1 MNNRQRNRRVS
12 RLRQSP
18 DWPPSRRRRRADDRT
33 EGTTPATP
41 HSEEPDASPSETA

>member
-1 MNNRQRNRRVS
+1 MNNRQRNRRMS

-18 DWPPSRRRRRADDRT
+18 GFPPRRRRRTADPA

-41 HSEEPDASPSETA
+41 RTEAPDASSSDTA

>member
-1 MNNRQRNRRVS
+1 MNNRQRNRRAS

-18 DWPPSRRRRRADDRT
+18 DWPPSRRRRADSRT

-41 HSEEPDASPSETA
+41 HTEAPDASPSETA

>member
-1 MNNRQRNRRVS
+1 MNNRQRNRRAS

-18 DWPPSRRRRRADDRT
+18 DWPPSHRRRAADRT

-41 HSEEPDASPSETA
+41 RTEVPDNSPSETA

>member
-18 DWPPSRRRRRADDRT
+18 DWPPSHRRRADSRT
-33 EGTTPATP
+33 EGVTSATP
-41 HSEEPDASPSETA
+41 RTEVPEASPTESA

>member
-1 MNNRQRNRRVS
+1 MNNRQRNRRAS

-18 DWPPSRRRRRADDRT
+18 DWPPTRRRRTTDRP

-41 HSEEPDASPSETA
+41 PTEAPDASPSETA

>member
-18 DWPPSRRRRRADDRT
+18 DWPPSRRRRAVGQT
-33 EGTTPATP
+33 EGTTPTNPRTEA
-41 HSEEPDASPSETA
+41 PDASPSETA

>member
-12 RLRQSP
+12 RLRKSP
-18 DWPPSRRRRRADDRT
+18 DWPPTRRRRAVDRP

-41 HSEEPDASPSETA
+41 HSEEPDVSPSETA